1 MNSFTPIENLGR
13 NQLIDKIKQEER
25 FKRDEVIYGIGDDA
39 AVIRNS
45 DFESSLIS
53 SETFVESVDFD
64 LTIAPLHHLGYKLSM
79 AAVSDI
85 VAMNGLPVGITV
97 NLALPNKVSVEM
109 VEQFYKGVHYAGEVG
124 QFELIGGDIT
134 ATRGP
139 LVISITAYGKADSEQ
154 ITYRSGAK
162 PDDAICVTGDL
173 GGAIAGLRVL
183 LREKEGFDQTEAETT
198 QPELDKYEYVVKRQ
212 LLPNI
217 RFDFLQL
224 LDLQR
229 ILPSSMIDISQGLIH
244 DLQQILTSSGVGA
257 HIYQAAIPIAT
268 ETRQVADEMETD
280 VDRYALYGG
289 EDFELLFTI
298 SKEDM
303 EQLYNHFD
311 DFSVIGKITEEKQLL
326 IQGADGAEINIDF
339 SAESN

>member
-1 MNSFTPIENLGR
+1 MNTFTPIEKLGR
-13 NQLIDKIKQEER
+13 NKLIQQIKQADR
-25 FKRDEVIYGIGDDA
+25 FKREEIIYGIGDDA

-45 DFESSLIS
+45 DFESALIS

-64 LTIAPLHHLGYKLSM
+64 LTVSPLHHLGYKLAM
-79 AAVSDI
+79 ATVSDI
-85 VAMNGLPVGITV
+85 LAMNGLPTGITV
-97 NLALPNKVSVEM
+97 NLALPNKISVEM
-109 VEQFYKGVHYAGEVG
+109 IEQLYQGIHYAGEVG
-124 QFELIGGDIT
+124 HFELIGGDIT

-139 LVISITAYGKADSEQ
+139 LVVSITVYGKADAER

-173 GGAIAGLRVL
+173 GGAIAGLRIL
-183 LREKEGFDQTEAETT
+183 LREKGDFEGSEEDTIT
-198 QPELDKYEYVVKRQ
+198 PNLDNYEYVVKRQ
-212 LLPNI
+212 LLPNL

-224 LDLQR
+224 LELQR
-229 ILPSSMIDISQGLIH
+229 IVPSAMIDISQGLVH
-244 DLQQILTSSGVGA
+244 DLQQLLNASGVGA

-298 SKEDM
+298 PKEDM
-303 EQLYNHFD
+303 EVLYAHFD
-311 DFSVIGKITEEKQLL
+311 DFSVIGKVIEARELVV
-326 IQGADGAEINIDF
+326 QGANGAEVNIDF
-339 SAESN
+339 EQD